1 MKYLIFRNDRIGDF
15 FITAP
20 LIKAI
25 KREDA
30 NSKIFI
36 VCSKKNIELIKQID
50 YIDGYFLFKRK
61 NLLERLKFFLLLR
74 KEKFDRI
81 IVSDK
86 KNRSI
91 IFSIFLN
98 SKEKIFNVSKN
109 FQFKIIK
116 IFYNNVFLDNDTVK
130 DSMYE
135 ILELNAKCFGLNINK
150 NDKITNNNLT
160 KKNNFINFLDKS
172 KKKILLHLDEKWNT
186 DEYQIEYKQAKKLT
200 NITINKE
207 GILNFANN
215 IYDISNYEMIIT
227 TGVIETS
234 IFKQL
239 KEVSELVN
247 DNLYRIKI
255 KSGYIYLIDK
265 LDLFRMIELISI
277 SRLFISCH
285 GAFTHIAFNYGLY
298 IYDIIEEEKLDHYS
312 RITKHMSHYKSI
324 FRKEFSSI
332 SEEIILNHELHK

>member
-25 KREDA
+25 KREDV

-36 VCSKKNIELIKQID
+36 VCSKKNIKLIKQID
-50 YIDGYFLFKRK
+50 YIDGYFLFKKK
-61 NLLERLKFFLLLR
+61 NLLERLKFFFLLR

-91 IFSIFLN
+91 IFSILLN

-109 FQFKIIK
+109 FQFRIIK
-116 IFYNNVFLDNDTVK
+116 IFYNNVFLDNDSVK
-130 DSMYE
+130 NSTYE
-135 ILELNAKCFGLNINK
+135 ILKLNAKCFGLNINK
-150 NDKITNNNLT
+150 DDKIASSNFDN
-160 KKNNFINFLDKS
+160 KNNFIYFSNKS
-172 KKKILLHLDEKWNT
+172 KKKILLHIDEKWNT
-186 DEYQIEYKQAKKLT
+186 DEYSIEYKQAKKMT
-200 NITINKE
+200 NIPISIKE
-207 GILNFANN
+207 ILDFANN
-215 IYDISNYEMIIT
+215 MHDKYNYEMIVT

-239 KEVSELVN
+239 KEISELVN
-247 DNLYRIKI
+247 DNLYRVKI
-255 KSGYIYLIDK
+255 KSGYVYLIDK
-265 LDLFRMIELISI
+265 LDLFKMIELISI
-277 SRLFISCH
+277 SKTFISCH
-285 GAFTHIAFNYGLY
+285 GAFTHIAFNYGLN
-298 IYDIIEEEKLDHYS
+298 IYDIIEKEKLGHYS
-312 RITKHMSHYKSI
+312 RITKHMNHYKSI

-332 SEEIILNHELHK
+332 TKEIISKL